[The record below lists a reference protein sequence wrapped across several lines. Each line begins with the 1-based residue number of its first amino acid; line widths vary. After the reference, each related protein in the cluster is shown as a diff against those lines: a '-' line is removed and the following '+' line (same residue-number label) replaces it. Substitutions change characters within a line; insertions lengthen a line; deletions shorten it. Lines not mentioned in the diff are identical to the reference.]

1 MIIYINGN
9 IGSGKTSLAVA
20 FLYSFF
26 PNKVYD
32 SMPSFQK
39 KFFPTIKGIK
49 QDKVKIYTNISGF
62 AFDDFDGK
70 AEFLDFD
77 KLSECSKIHYEL
89 HVTNKDNHSIDKA
102 INSFFDQCADG
113 VEFDDLDVELTLSR
127 AVSRKYNYIKGFQFN
142 RVVFLIDEA
151 ADYFIEGEEHLYKWF
166 NYSRHLYQDMVLIQ
180 NDLSTIDR
188 AYKNDNVV
196 VSYIKAAE
204 SENRLHPQLFKYAF
218 YKKWTQPATD
228 KPSIKMYFLPKWV
241 FEKYDSGQIEK
252 SFPKIILY
260 IIPFIILLFYVSYSL
275 YSLIFSND
283 IEESVPVVKEK
294 IIDTNI
300 SNTHDVPDPSNFNIK
315 NKSIVCFSCRDDVC
329 LYKND
334 VFSTNRLG
342 AYMKFYEFKFLYKD
356 DYKSFSKFCFV
367 VPDTFIDLY
376 EPKKIKS
383 NSSNVF
389 KMTNGNK
396 AEKL

>member
-32 SMPSFQK
+32 SMSILQK
-39 KFFPTIKGIK
+39 RFFPSIKGIK
-49 QDKVKIYTNISGF
+49 KDKLKIYTNISGF
-62 AFDDFDGK
+62 KFDDFGGK

-77 KLSECSKIHYEL
+77 KLSECSKIHHEL
-89 HVTNKDNHSIDKA
+89 HETNKDNRSIDKA
-102 INSFFDQCADG
+102 INSFFDQCAAG
-113 VEFDDLDVELTLSR
+113 IEFDDLDVNLTLSR

-142 RVVFLIDEA
+142 HVVFLIDEV

-166 NYSRHLYQDMVLIQ
+166 NYSRHLYQDMILIQ

-196 VSYIKAAE
+196 ASYIKAAE

-218 YKKWTQPATD
+218 FKKWTQPATD
-228 KPSIKMYFLPKWV
+228 KPTIKMFWFPKWV

-252 SFPKIILY
+252 SFPKIVLY
-260 IIPFIILLFYVSYSL
+260 IIPFIFLLIYVAYSL
-275 YSLIFSND
+275 YGLVFSHND
-283 IEESVPVVKEK
+283 IEEITPVVKEK
-294 IIDTNI
+294 IIDDTTIEINQ
-300 SNTHDVPDPSNFNIK
+300 PGPANFSK
-315 NKSIVCFSCRDDVC
+315 KDKSIICFSCRNDVC
-329 LYKND
+329 FYKND

-342 AYMKFYEFKFLYKD
+342 AYMNFYDFQFLYKD
-356 DYKSFSKFCFV
+356 DYKSFSKFCFA
-367 VPDTFIDLY
+367 VPSAFTDLY
-376 EPKKIKS
+376 EPIKNQS
-383 NSSNVF
+383 KSSNVF
-389 KMTNGNK
+389 EMTSGNK